1 MEQIWFGIVI
11 FGTFFIFLIQNKLV
25 SNTPG
30 TRVGRGSPNQTLAIE
45 KVVCSMYTLGCLK
58 KQKISQMNSPNP
70 LALSVWTHQKTKG
83 GSSTLKPFR
92 TH

>member
-30 TRVGRGSPNQTLAIE
+30 TRVGPGSHNFFKNIYIFLHIPSSLIKNFNICQLRLQAAWL
-45 KVVCSMYTLGCLK
+45 KVNVLHFNIDKMLDGMAP
-58 KQKISQMNSPNP
+58 QM
-70 LALSVWTHQKTKG
+70 V
-83 GSSTLKPFR
+83 F
-92 TH
+92 